1 MLQSGCRCLSVS
13 LQFTLRTF
21 HLFSIPALPPPSL
34 PWSSSQT
41 IIFNSTFHLTFA
53 NGCPALQCLAVFNVK
68 IFLSDWRHQEAGADS
83 RRYPSDVRIFTTA
96 CKISL
101 WLLYFWKGNCTRE
114 LSRWWQESD
123 MYAVF
128 QYGDVKDL
136 VTKVEWQLS
145 NSAYTC
151 CKWPWLSYI
160 NEAMKQQK
168 FQLYYKSKFI
178 FLHLSGKALSV
189 HFTVWKYLLNERYKT
204 FLSWSVVWYKVQ
216 IRKRPYKKSERRI
229 HVIIHS
235 WG

>member
-1 MLQSGCRCLSVS
+1 MA
-13 LQFTLRTF
+13 
-21 HLFSIPALPPPSL
+21 ALPC
-34 PWSSSQT
+34 
-41 IIFNSTFHLTFA
+41 N
-53 NGCPALQCLAVFNVK
+53 ALQCLTSKYF
-68 IFLSDWRHQEAGADS
+68 FQTDGT
-83 RRYPSDVRIFTTA
+83 RRLAQIVDVIRRMLGSLPLHAKFPSDFYIFE
-96 CKISL
+96 
-101 WLLYFWKGNCTRE
+101 WGNCTRE

-145 NSAYTC
+145 NLAYTC

-178 FLHLSGKALSV
+178 FLHFSGKALFV
-189 HFTVWKYLLNERYKT
+189 HFTVWKHLLNERYKT
-204 FLSWSVVWYKVQ
+204 FLSWSTNKEATIQ
-216 IRKRPYKKSERRI
+216 KSERRI
-229 HVIIHS
+229 HVITHS